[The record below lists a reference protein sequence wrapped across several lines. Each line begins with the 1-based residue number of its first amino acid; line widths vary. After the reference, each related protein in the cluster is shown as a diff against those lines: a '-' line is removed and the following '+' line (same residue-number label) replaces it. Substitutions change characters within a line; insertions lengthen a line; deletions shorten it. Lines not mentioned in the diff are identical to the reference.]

1 MIGGLAE
8 LTRFAKRRYV
18 EVAID
23 GSDVMFRLQS
33 LTERERSSY
42 EAAMI
47 RNGKIVEPETQ
58 KARLLCLCLVDEVGN
73 RLLGDADFGQLMGL
87 DAAVAGKLFD
97 EAIKLIG
104 LADSNSEAAVKN

>member
-1 MIGGLAE
+1 MIGGLE
-8 LTRFAKRRYV
+8 DLKRFSNRRYI

-23 GSDVMFRLQS
+23 GADIAFRLQS

-47 RNGKIVEPETQ
+47 RNGKLVEPETQ
-58 KARLLCLCLVDEVGN
+58 KARLLCLCLVDKDGD
-73 RLLGDADFGQLMGL
+73 RLLSDGDFGQLMNL

-104 LADSNSEAAVKN
+104 LADSSGESAAKN